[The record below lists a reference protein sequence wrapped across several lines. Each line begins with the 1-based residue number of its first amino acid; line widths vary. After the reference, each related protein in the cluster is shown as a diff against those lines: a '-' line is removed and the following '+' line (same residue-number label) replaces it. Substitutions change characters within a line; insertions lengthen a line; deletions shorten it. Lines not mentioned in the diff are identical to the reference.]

1 MRYLATPQNLG
12 ALAAGSPTAA
22 LKCGDNNGVR
32 TVWTLWHLADGPW
45 LLSQELEMIG
55 APGRAISKVAH
66 VVSGMNCRAAAKA
79 NKGSNPIDIR
89 LLRPYAV
96 VRIARP
102 HMDSVQQPNNRRL
115 AAIAALQSEGSG
127 WAGSGVDRG
136 GQHDCAFIHPVAC
149 ANVAQARRR
158 Y

>member
-1 MRYLATPQNLG
+1 MRYLAAPQNLG

-66 VVSGMNCRAAAKA
+66 VVSGKSRRAAAKA
-79 NKGSNPIDIR
+79 NKGSNSIDIR
-89 LLRPYAV
+89 PLCPYAV
-96 VRIARP
+96 VQIARP
-102 HMDSVQQPNNRRL
+102 LTDSVRQPNNRPQ
-115 AAIAALQSEGSG
+115 AAAGDSG
-127 WAGSGVDRG
+127 TA
-136 GQHDCAFIHPVAC
+136 I
-149 ANVAQARRR
+149 
-158 Y
+158 